1 MAYFLRNLEPTEAG
15 KRLQLDEE
23 TIKNTMLVYRLK
35 DDKWLYHGP
44 YSEKRELEEDDIVVP
59 VTSSYDRTEP
69 IAQGRVFAN
78 VLGSSHDRVI
88 DDFARSWIELVFK
101 GIVEYETVVK
111 MWQPPYLKE
120 DDARMEAIDIAAR
133 QINSCCMEACLY
145 RDDGANKACRIA
157 GIDYAN
163 YPYISYPIQCNV
175 NMPNQIGQI
184 VGGHVTEGRVNQK
197 ITIPNQSVALM
208 PICQNHNIM
217 RWTIKG
223 EYGVTGGRFYMK
235 TQRPTY
241 AIILQNYI
249 PSMRIKEHMSN
260 HAVEKI

>member
-44 YSEKRELEEDDIVVP
+44 YSEKRELEEDDIVIP
-59 VTSSYDRTEP
+59 VTSCYGGT
-69 IAQGRVFAN
+69 IAVKQGSVFAN
-78 VLGSSHDRVI
+78 VIGSSRDHLENSI
-88 DDFARSWIELVFK
+88 LTEPSWIKLIYA
-101 GIVEYETVVK
+101 GIFCYEK
-111 MWQPPYLKE
+111 ICNQKSDE
-120 DDARMEAIDIAAR
+120 DAGDIAAS
-133 QINSCCMEACLY
+133 QCNTCCMEACLY

-157 GIDYAN
+157 GIDYSN
-163 YPYISYPIQCNV
+163 YPYISYPIQCND
-175 NMPNQIGQI
+175 NTPNQMGQI

-208 PICQNHNIM
+208 PICQNHNIK

-235 TQRPTY
+235 TRRATY
-241 AIILQNYI
+241 AIILHNYI